1 MYLLFTHDWIIL
13 FQEFCWRPATGF
25 YWHCKGRLAFSAS
38 MVHLLTIQISGQ
50 AAFDLKRALSCPS
63 LSGRLDVDPTLR
75 SKGIRRLYLQP
86 RQAWRSCSLSEIWC
100 ETLWEHW
107 VESGSSGV
115 LRGKESHTSQERS
128 NIWSTFRIFSERD
141 KRSLGMP
148 LALLVAVASLTLVAR
163 VMYWRQTLVCLQDL
177 QKLYWPHDIH
187 WPHARKQCNISGSP
201 QRKPFSQKFTGVK
214 SFWHRNSCHNS
225 RPAQQPPDITIAT
238 CNPTVSGWWVSAE
251 SQCPFSS
258 QTQLPLLGIFI

>member
-50 AAFDLKRALSCPS
+50 AAFVLKWALSCPS

-75 SKGIRRLYLQP
+75 SKGIRRLRRLYLQP
-86 RQAWRSCSLSEIWC
+86 RQAWRSCSLFAIWC
-100 ETLWEHW
+100 ETLWEHG

-115 LRGKESHTSQERS
+115 LRWKESPTSQERS

-148 LALLVAVASLTLVAR
+148 LALLVAVASLWLPGWCIEGKHWSAYKIFRNFIDLMIYTGHTLGSSVTSRAR
-163 VMYWRQTLVCLQDL
+163 HKENRFHKSLQGLRASDTATAVTIPAL
-177 QKLYWPHDIH
+177 L
-187 WPHARKQCNISGSP
+187 SSP
-201 QRKPFSQKFTGVK
+201 LT
-214 SFWHRNSCHNS
+214 
-225 RPAQQPPDITIAT
+225 
-238 CNPTVSGWWVSAE
+238 
-251 SQCPFSS
+251 
-258 QTQLPLLGIFI
+258 